1 MYTHTLWCGYINL
14 HAHQHGLKVL
24 ISPYLVLSDLKNFV
38 SLLVMK
44 WYLIDVL
51 IFISLSIVEVE
62 FFIYWPFFLLEVVGQ
77 GSSNYWRVMAVMGMY
92 VDLESS

>member
-1 MYTHTLWCGYINL
+1 
-14 HAHQHGLKVL
+14 
-24 ISPYLVLSDLKNFV
+24 
-38 SLLVMK
+38 MK